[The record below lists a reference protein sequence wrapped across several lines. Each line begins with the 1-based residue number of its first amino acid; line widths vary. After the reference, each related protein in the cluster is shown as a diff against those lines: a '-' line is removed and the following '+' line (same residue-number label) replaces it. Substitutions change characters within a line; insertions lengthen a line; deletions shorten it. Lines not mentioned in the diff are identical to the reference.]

1 METAGWTGWGV
12 PFLDRGA
19 FSQILRSRTKL
30 GSADSIG
37 VQAPERLLRR
47 ETIDLDLSLM
57 GIWNQPFYGD
67 DFLGGN
73 GINGI
78 WYVWW
83 DMGQI
88 WVSLKMHVQFIA
100 V

>member
-57 GIWNQPFYGD
+57 G
-67 DFLGGN
+67 
-73 GINGI
+73 
-78 WYVWW
+78 
-83 DMGQI
+83 DMKPTILWG
-88 WVSLKMHVQFIA
+88 WFPGR
-100 V
+100 